1 MKDTPPIPIPRQPLT
16 LLCRQRH
23 IRRLELF
30 GSVLRDDF
38 RPDSDVDILVEFEP
52 EAQIGLFAFQQNQAE
67 LSALLQRPV
76 DLVPRD
82 GLKPAIRESVLA
94 SAQEIYA
101 A

>member
-1 MKDTPPIPIPRQPLT
+1 MMQPHVPISRQAVAA
-16 LLCRQRH
+16 LCREHH

-30 GSVLRDDF
+30 GSVLREDF
-38 RPDSDVDILVEFEP
+38 RPDSDVDMLVEFEP
-52 EAQIGLFAFQQNQAE
+52 EAQIGLFAFQQIQAE

-76 DLVPRD
+76 DLVPRS
-82 GLKPAIRESVLA
+82 GLKPLIRESVLA

>member
-1 MKDTPPIPIPRQPLT
+1 MTQSNIPIPRQPLAA
-16 LLCRQRH
+16 LCRQYR

-38 RPDSDVDILVEFEP
+38 RADSDVDVLVEFEP
-52 EAQIGLFAFQQNQAE
+52 EAQIGLFAFQQIQAE
-67 LSALLQRPV
+67 LSALLHRTV

-82 GLKPAIRESVLA
+82 GLKPLIRESVLA

>member
-1 MKDTPPIPIPRQPLT
+1 MPQPQIPIPHQT
-16 LLCRQRH
+16 LAALCRRRL

-38 RPDSDVDILVEFEP
+38 TPDSDVDVLVEFEP
-52 EAQIGLFAFQQNQAE
+52 QAQIGLFAFQQIQAE
-67 LSALLQRPV
+67 LSDLLQRQV
-76 DLVPRD
+76 DLVPRN
-82 GLKPAIRESVLA
+82 GLKPVIREAVLA

>member
-1 MKDTPPIPIPRQPLT
+1 MTQPHVFISRQAVAA
-16 LLCRQRH
+16 LCRQHH

-38 RPDSDVDILVEFEP
+38 RPDSDVDMLVEFEP
-52 EAQIGLFAFQQNQAE
+52 EAQIGLFAFQQIQAE

-76 DLVPRD
+76 DLVPRS
-82 GLKPAIRESVLA
+82 GLKPLIRESVLA

>member
-1 MKDTPPIPIPRQPLT
+1 MKDQPHIPIPHQTLA
-16 LLCRQRH
+16 LLCRRRH

-52 EAQIGLFAFQQNQAE
+52 EAQIGLFAFQQIQTE
-67 LSALLQRPV
+67 LSDLLHRPV

-82 GLKPAIRESVLA
+82 GLKPVIRESVLA